1 MVSRGIQNTVLR
13 QLRRR
18 VPGLSKLERTT
29 RRYTGKSLSNV
40 KMPSGF
46 KPPRGM
52 RLVNPQALR
61 STDATAVGE
70 ASATTN
76 EPALVDPDAP
86 RGSSKKLLVFVGVIV
101 ALLALVLIS
110 LVAIPRL
117 LDWWDGRGAEE
128 ATPTTTAVTT
138 VASTTTVA
146 PTTTVVATT
155 TIAPTTTIV
164 EVEITTWAVGGCATI
179 GADGLLT
186 PSSCDSADYSIASE
200 ADHPADEL
208 TTAEI
213 EEAQTILAVLGVE
226 ITVDGILGEQTR
238 NALDSATLGAGIPID
253 VVDRVKLAVI
263 RSAELAGS
271 LDDDGPRVAR
281 TSPEIC
287 GAGVTW
293 VETLSEVLCLDPR

>member
-13 QLRRR
+13 QLRRH

-61 STDATAVGE
+61 PTDATEGDE
-70 ASATTN
+70 PSAGTN

-86 RGSSKKLLVFVGVIV
+86 KDSSKRLLVVIGIIV
-101 ALLALVLIS
+101 ALLAVVIIA
-110 LVAIPRL
+110 LVAVPRL

-128 ATPTTTAVTT
+128 ATPSTT
-138 VASTTTVA
+138 VVTTVA

-155 TIAPTTTIV
+155 TIAPTTTIAAI
-164 EVEITTWAVGGCATI
+164 EITTWAVGGCATI

-200 ADHPADEL
+200 AEHPADEL

-213 EEAQTILAVLGVE
+213 EEAQTILADLGVE
-226 ITVDGILGEQTR
+226 ITVDGVLAEQTR

-263 RSAELAGS
+263 RSAALAGS
-271 LDDDGPRVAR
+271 LDDNGPRVAR

-287 GAGVTW
+287 GTGVTW
-293 VETLSEVLCLDPR
+293 VETPSEVLCLDPR

>member
-13 QLRRR
+13 QLRRH

-61 STDATAVGE
+61 PTDATEGDE
-70 ASATTN
+70 PSAGTN

-86 RGSSKKLLVFVGVIV
+86 KDSSKRLLVVIGIIV
-101 ALLALVLIS
+101 ALLAVVIIA
-110 LVAIPRL
+110 LVAVPRL

-128 ATPTTTAVTT
+128 ATPSTT
-138 VASTTTVA
+138 VVTTVA

-155 TIAPTTTIV
+155 TIAPTTTIAAI
-164 EVEITTWAVGGCATI
+164 EITTWAVGGCATI

-200 ADHPADEL
+200 AEHPADEL

-213 EEAQTILAVLGVE
+213 EEAQTILADLGVE
-226 ITVDGILGEQTR
+226 ITVDGVLAEQTR

-263 RSAELAGS
+263 RSAALAGS
-271 LDDDGPRVAR
+271 LDDNGPRVPR

-287 GAGVTW
+287 GTGVTW
-293 VETLSEVLCLDPR
+293 VETPSEVLCLDPR

>member
-1 MVSRGIQNTVLR
+1 VVSRGIQNTVLR
-13 QLRRR
+13 QLRRH

-61 STDATAVGE
+61 STDTAEGGE
-70 ASATTN
+70 PSAATN

-86 RGSSKKLLVFVGVIV
+86 KDSSKNLLVILGIVV
-101 ALLALVLIS
+101 ALLALMILA

-117 LDWWDGRGAEE
+117 LDWWNGRGAED
-128 ATPTTTAVTT
+128 AAPSTT
-138 VASTTTVA
+138 VL
-146 PTTTVVATT
+146 T
-155 TIAPTTTIV
+155 TIAPTTTVVTETTTAPTTTII
-164 EVEITTWAVGGCATI
+164 EVEITTWAVGGCASV

-186 PSSCDSADYSIASE
+186 PSTCDSADYSIASE
-200 ADHPADEL
+200 AEHPADEL

-213 EEAQTILAVLGVE
+213 EEAQTILTDLGVD
-226 ITVDGILGEQTR
+226 ITIDGTLAEQTR

-263 RSAELAGS
+263 RSAALAGS
-271 LDDDGPRVAR
+271 LDDNGPRVPR

-293 VETLSEVLCLDPR
+293 VETPSEVLCLDPR